1 MLRFMADSGRTTLC
15 GSLSQHAVSLGQGMH
30 MAGYRALGLNYFY
43 MPFQLEPAQLPGA
56 MTGMRALGVRGLG
69 VSMPFKLQVMD
80 HLDAL
85 DPLAERIGAVNTV
98 VNDAGHLTGYNTDAW
113 GACAAL
119 QEVRELKGARVL
131 LLGAGGA
138 ARAVAFGLVNAGAR
152 VDIANRTQHKGEE
165 LAARV
170 AAHGEARF
178 VGALHEIGSLDA
190 YDVLVNASSLGMV
203 EQESK
208 SPVPAESLRPELLVM
223 DIVYKPMR
231 TPLIEQAE
239 RVGARTIRGGRML
252 LHQASRQFELYTGK
266 PAPLEAMDEALR
278 QQLSA

>member
-1 MLRFMADSGRTTLC
+1 MADSGRTTLC

-56 MTGMRALGVRGLG
+56 MVGMRALGIRGFG
-69 VSMPFKLQVMD
+69 VSMPFKLQVMA

-98 VNDAGHLTGYNTDAW
+98 VNDAGRLTGYNTDAW

-119 QEVRELKGARVL
+119 AEVRELKGARVL

-138 ARAVAFGLVNAGAR
+138 ARAVAFGLVSAGAS

-170 AAHGEARF
+170 ASHGEARF
-178 VGALHEIGSLDA
+178 VGTLDALGALGPLDA
-190 YDVLVNASSLGMV
+190 YDVLVNASSMGMV
-203 EQESK
+203 AQEAG
-208 SPVPAESLRPELLVM
+208 SPVPAQALRPELLVM

-231 TPLIEQAE
+231 TALIAQAE
-239 RVGARTIRGGRML
+239 AAGARTIFGGRML
-252 LHQASRQFELYTGK
+252 LHQASRQFELYTGR
-266 PAPLEAMDEALR
+266 PAPLDAMDQALR
-278 QQLSA
+278 EQLAC

>member
-1 MLRFMADSGRTTLC
+1 
-15 GSLSQHAVSLGQGMH
+15 MH

-43 MPFQLEPAQLPGA
+43 VPFQLELAQLPGA
-56 MTGMRALGVRGLG
+56 MVGMRALGIRGFG
-69 VSMPFKLQVMD
+69 VSMPFKLQVME

-119 QEVRELKGARVL
+119 GEVRELKGARVL

-138 ARAVAFGLVNAGAR
+138 ARAVAFGLVNAGAS
-152 VDIANRTQHKGEE
+152 VAIANRTQHKGEE

-170 AAHGEARF
+170 AAHGEANF
-178 VGALHEIGSLDA
+178 VGSLDALGPLDA
-190 YDVLVNASSLGMV
+190 YDVLVNTSSMGMV
-203 EQESK
+203 AQQPG
-208 SPVPAESLRPELLVM
+208 SPVPAQALRPELLVM

-231 TPLIEQAE
+231 TALIEQAQ
-239 RVGARTIRGGRML
+239 RAGARTIQGGRML
-252 LHQASRQFELYTGK
+252 LHQASRQFELYTGR
-266 PAPLEAMDEALR
+266 PAPLEAMDHALR
-278 QQLSA
+278 EQLSD